1 MASET
6 AYYKMSEDNKKQFI
20 KSRSSY
26 FKGTIAVSA
35 IYGSI
40 VLILALI
47 GISSQSGRDFIFKQ
61 NFYFTTTFIGGTL
74 FVITL
79 ILIQLFTY
87 RQSKEEEEIDTM
99 SCPDYWK
106 LVKTNNNILKRM
118 NNEVKNNLKYHCVP
132 EKPSPNQMTK
142 ELNIHQFDNSNP
154 LERTFSDTLR
164 MVNHN
169 GKSFR
174 DAKINSEGRITCGRI
189 YPRHMAINDH
199 KFGKE
204 NDTDNNEL
212 RCNWIK
218 RCGDEKYP
226 IQWNTVCPK

>member
-87 RQSKEEEEIDTM
+87 RQSKKEEEIDTI

-106 LVKTNNNILKRM
+106 LVKTNNNILRRM
-118 NNEVKNNLKYHCVP
+118 NNELKNNLKYHCVP
-132 EKPSPNQMTK
+132 ETEPSDQMAK
-142 ELNIHQFDNSNP
+142 ELNIHEFDNSNP
-154 LERTFSDTLR
+154 LEKAFSDTLR

-169 GKSFR
+169 NLTFK
-174 DAKINSEGRITCGRI
+174 DAKINSKGRITC
-189 YPRHMAINDH
+189 
-199 KFGKE
+199 
-204 NDTDNNEL
+204 
-212 RCNWIK
+212 
-218 RCGDEKYP
+218 
-226 IQWNTVCPK
+226 

>member
-6 AYYKMSEDNKKQFI
+6 AYYKMNEENKKQFI

-35 IYGSI
+35 IYGSV

-87 RQSKEEEEIDTM
+87 RQSKEEEEIDTI

-106 LVKTNNNILKRM
+106 LVKTDSELLESM
-118 NNEVKNNLKYHCVP
+118 NDEVKNNVKYHCVP
-132 EKPSPNQMTK
+132 ETPLSGQNDE
-142 ELNIHQFDNSNP
+142 ELDTDDSTV
-154 LERTFSDTLR
+154 LEKKFSETLK
-164 MVNHN
+164 MVNYN
-169 GKSFR
+169 EDERIDSKGL
-174 DAKINSEGRITCGRI
+174 ITCGRI

-199 KFGKE
+199 KFWKE

-218 RCGDEKYP
+218 KCGEQGYP